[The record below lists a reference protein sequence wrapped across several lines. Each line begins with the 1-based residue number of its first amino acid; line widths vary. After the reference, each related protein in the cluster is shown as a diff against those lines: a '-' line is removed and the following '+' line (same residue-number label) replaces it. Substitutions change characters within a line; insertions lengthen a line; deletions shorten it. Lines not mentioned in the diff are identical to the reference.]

1 MTAGKDVP
9 ASHELAHVAQRL
21 ASFAAG
27 CLGTSSPAKTGSR
40 LGVMGNVSEAELRE
54 ILHHIEVLSKQRAAG
69 LAGQSSGYPESSPS
83 ETSGSSFQQA
93 LKEACGVDAE
103 HLHLYLPRDAGG
115 KVDLL
120 QIFRMENGKAA
131 AEAPANYVGTSG
143 GCDAFADFVDHP
155 ADLPKAPDELPSL
168 NSEVD
173 PAQWLQDTVAINALR
188 SAIFHKVAVAEADRL
203 LSVSKRCRSRRPAL
217 CKTALRAMAELADSD
232 LPAEASAAWIAHGA
246 ELTEACLAAMPVTKV
261 TAKMGEETLDAVCRR
276 LQAEATTDEVL
287 QVLCKLQCPE
297 VRHPACVA
305 AMLRVMGTC
314 LGRASSANLPS
325 DKLGLDSLDVASD
338 FCEEIMKNRRLSPA
352 FSEARAVQRLLT
364 ERRG

>member
-1 MTAGKDVP
+1 MTAGKDAP
-9 ASHELAHVAQRL
+9 ASHELGHVAQRL

-69 LAGQSSGYPESSPS
+69 QAGQSSGYPESTS
-83 ETSGSSFQQA
+83 ETDRPGSSFQQA

-120 QIFRMENGKAA
+120 QIFRMENGKAT
-131 AEAPANYVGTSG
+131 AEAPAKYVDSCG
-143 GCDAFADFVDHP
+143 GCDALADYVDHP
-155 ADLPKAPDELPSL
+155 SDLPKVTPDELPKL
-168 NSEVD
+168 GLEVD

-188 SAIFHKVAVAEADRL
+188 SAIFHKVAAELEDHL
-203 LSVSKRCRSRRPAL
+203 LPISKRCRSRRPAL
-217 CKTALRAMAELADSD
+217 CKTALRAMAELADAD
-232 LPAEASAAWIAHGA
+232 LPSAAWSAHGA
-246 ELTEACLAAMPVTKV
+246 EMTEACLGAMQVTKV
-261 TAKMGEETLDAVCRR
+261 TAKLGEETLDAVCRR
-276 LQAEATTDEVL
+276 LQAEGTTGEVL

-325 DKLGLDSLDVASD
+325 DILGLDCLDVVSD

-352 FSEARAVQRLLT
+352 FSEARAVQRLLA